1 MGYGIIHL
9 MSTTTPK
16 KSKRG
21 GKGCGKAGPQTVL
34 SGSNMGVFKVDG
46 PPTKRRA
53 GRPCE
58 YSVERTDYI
67 CAELAKGRSL
77 HSILQEPG
85 QPDRTTIVD
94 WLVKFPEFSAKYAH
108 SKEVGYDAFAEKML
122 ARATDVPP
130 ELANSRR
137 LEVDTGRWLLGKLC
151 RRYNDKVDIRQE
163 VSGPGGQPLALQA
176 DVLINA
182 LFAPARLAQLS
193 ESEIQSLSQV
203 FGKLTAPTTDASK
216 TVDGECTAVPEV
228 EE

>member
-1 MGYGIIHL
+1 MIK
-9 MSTTTPK
+9 PK

-21 GKGCGKAGPQTVL
+21 GKGCGKPGPETVL
-34 SGSNMGVFKVDG
+34 SGDNLGVFAVDDE
-46 PPTKRRA
+46 PPVKRRP

-58 YSVERTDYI
+58 YSGERTDYI
-67 CAELAKGRSL
+67 CADLAKGRSL

-108 SKEVGYDAFAEKML
+108 SKEVGYDAFAERML

-137 LEVDTGRWLLGKLC
+137 LEVDTGKWLLGKMC

-163 VSGPGGQPLALQA
+163 ISGPGGQSLALQA

-182 LFAPARLAQLS
+182 LFTPARLEKLS
-193 ESEIQSLSQV
+193 ESELQSLSQV
-203 FGKLTAPTTDASK
+203 FGKLTAPTADQKIIDGTVTK
-216 TVDGECTAVPEV
+216 T
-228 EE
+228 EEKE

>member
-1 MGYGIIHL
+1 MGYGITHL

-85 QPDRTTIVD
+85 STRLHDHRG
-94 WLVKFPEFSAKYAH
+94 LVGQIPRILRK
-108 SKEVGYDAFAEKML
+108 
-122 ARATDVPP
+122 
-130 ELANSRR
+130 
-137 LEVDTGRWLLGKLC
+137 
-151 RRYNDKVDIRQE
+151 IR
-163 VSGPGGQPLALQA
+163 ALQGGW
-176 DVLINA
+176 IRRFRRENA
-182 LFAPARLAQLS
+182 
-193 ESEIQSLSQV
+193 
-203 FGKLTAPTTDASK
+203 G
-216 TVDGECTAVPEV
+216 
-228 EE
+228 